1 MKSINKILIIV
12 LSFMLFS
19 CNSVQNKTDAT
30 DKLKIV
36 TTTTMITDMVSE
48 LGGEAVNVQ
57 GLMGAG
63 VDPHLYKASEG
74 DVNKLFTADMVIYS
88 GLHLEGKLVEV
99 FEKMELQGISMV
111 AVSDT
116 IAKSSLISSA
126 NFESNYDP
134 HIWFDISIWKEAS
147 AYVAQKLKQRDPAHI
162 QLYSS
167 NLEKYLSRLDSTE
180 IAIKEMINKIP
191 PEKRVLI
198 TAHDAFNYFGK
209 AYGFEVLGLQGI
221 STATEAGVQDVQN
234 LSNLIVERKISAI
247 FIESSV
253 PKRNIE
259 ALQAAV
265 KSKGFGVAIGG
276 ELYSDACGDA
286 GTFEGSYIGMVIHNV
301 STITNAL
308 NK

>member
-1 MKSINKILIIV
+1 MKSINQILIVV
-12 LSFMLFS
+12 LSIMLFS
-19 CNSVQNKTDAT
+19 CNSGAKKSGSKE
-30 DKLKIV
+30 KLEIV

-48 LGGEAVNVQ
+48 LGGEAINVL

-74 DVNKLFTADMVIYS
+74 DVNKLFNADMVIFN

-99 FEKMELQGISMV
+99 FEKMEHQGTMMI
-111 AVSDT
+111 AISDT
-116 IAKSSLISSA
+116 IARSSLIGSA

-134 HIWFDISIWKEAS
+134 HIWFDISFWKDAS
-147 AYVAQKLKQRDPAHI
+147 TYVAQKLIQKDPKHK
-162 QLYSS
+162 QLYST
-167 NLEKYLSRLDSTE
+167 NLKKYISKLDSTE
-180 IAIKEMINKIP
+180 ILIKEMIRKLP

-234 LSNLIVERKISAI
+234 MTKLIVDRKIKAI

-265 KSKGFGVAIGG
+265 KSKGFDVSIGG
-276 ELYSDACGDA
+276 ELFSDACGNA
-286 GTFEGSYIGMVIHNV
+286 GTAEGTYIGMVVHNV
-301 STITNAL
+301 STITTAL